1 MTQLDEKDLKVIRL
15 DNGEILFSKVL
26 VTDKSKDNGYL
37 ELHWPMKVLVKHDD
51 ETRQTQLALLKWLP
65 FTDTTSV
72 PLAARCIMSV
82 SNLGEEYKLVTIKSK
97 YPVFVISKAA
107 TKEFKDPIIYSSH
120 PDVSAMANRYQL
132 SGSAHDHENNFR
144 KSAPLDRIQKIIFY
158 SYV

>member
-1 MTQLDEKDLKVIRL
+1 MAELDDENLKVIRL

-72 PLAARCIMSV
+72 QLAARCIMSV
-82 SNLGEEYKLVTIKSK
+82 SNLGEEYKKFYLDTVKESNEESTNDSMVRMSK
-97 YPVFVISKAA
+97 VLADFEP
-107 TKEFKDPIIYSSH
+107 TGP
-120 PDVSAMANRYQL
+120 MN
-132 SGSAHDHENNFR
+132 
-144 KSAPLDRIQKIIFY
+144 
-158 SYV
+158 